1 MKKTTKI
8 SAGFLAIGFFIL
20 IVLFAHETQDEYNTR
35 SSSGVLPPT
44 PRHSKQNGMIEEKWM
59 ETFLFVRDQIRF
71 EPKTLILK
79 SPQDVLWSRR
89 GNAKEQALLLVELLR
104 EDGEEARYAFGTLDE
119 EAARSLIQS
128 MFPQTRDFSYN
139 DDIPL
144 SFPSQDRKLIEAVK
158 KHCWTQIYKNDQW
171 VDLDPSFPEAEVG
184 QSYSSLENSDDE
196 MDEDFFPE
204 MSIGLEIEKGRLKG
218 DRVIDPEVESV
229 FEWDGTLQEVANR
242 PLNLKIL
249 ANIQAVEEEGENPMA
264 GMLGGL
270 GGQKSTD
277 KSKKSKQKNVEYM
290 ASLHLADDELDY
302 GSFSQTVTDEE
313 EEAAEEITKIA
324 LHFKMENRDG
334 EPMEVERILFEKG
347 TKDQMPY
354 YFQRHSILI
363 TGSEIPGEA
372 WEGDLTEF
380 MDNKD
385 LDGLKKT
392 LNAIRDQLKDKKDLK
407 TLLEKSFSLENEVGP
422 EAGHLI
428 NMIFASTSDQI
439 SNDLA
444 DGLSIFS
451 YYSLPRI
458 IINSFEGTGEDLHVS
473 LDLRQDNKAAIPFPG
488 QAEQMSGTFLYGR
501 GVLESILEGKVIE
514 LLTGKES
521 LTTARLMQIAGNK
534 DIPIR
539 IFSSLEKKA
548 FESLRLPYSVA
559 QKARSVIDSG
569 NILIIPEQS
578 IKFNGKQRWGWW
590 NLNPEKGEII
600 GVLGSGLHQAVLERT
615 IMDTTGMLHDDMGLV
630 IGAIVG
636 CVDTHWVLFTLIL
649 KYGELNK
656 AALQEA
662 KDYLK
667 KIGGYLCPGFEKT
680 VGVGVG
686 VSVELEGC
694 WKKEIGLGFSGG
706 LKIEQGWCAKFA
718 KGFQCASTSI
728 LNFYLMHAE

>member
-71 EPKTLILK
+71 EPTTLILK